1 MSETYQQIARA
12 IRFIEANA
20 LAQPSLEQVA
30 EQVGLS
36 PFHFQR
42 LFQRWAGVSPKRFL
56 QFLTA
61 SHAKQLLRESLP
73 ALEASFAVGLSSPG
87 RLHDLLVAT
96 EAVTPGEFKSGGV
109 GITIRYGFHE
119 TPFGRGLVGLTERGI
134 CRFEFVDAADPAQR
148 LERLQS
154 AWPKARLRED
164 QAASGAVVEQM
175 FARRG
180 TGAGTEMKLLLRGT
194 NFQLKVWQA
203 LMRIPEGCITSY
215 GFLAEQL
222 GCPGASRAVGT
233 AVGQNPIGYL
243 IPCHRV
249 LRQSGELGGYR
260 WGVERKTAILGREL
274 IAVGENSVQG

>member
-1 MSETYQQIARA
+1 MSKTYQQIARA
-12 IRFIEANA
+12 IRFIEARA

-30 EQVGLS
+30 EHVGLS
-36 PFHFQR
+36 PYHFQR

-87 RLHDLLVAT
+87 RLHDLLIAT
-96 EAVTPGEFKSGGV
+96 EAVTPGEFKSGGAGV
-109 GITIRYGFHE
+109 TIRYGVHE

-134 CRFEFVDAADPAQR
+134 CRFEFVDDADPAQL

-154 AWPKARLRED
+154 AWPEATLRED
-164 QAASGAVVEQM
+164 PAASAAAVEQV

-180 TGAGTEMKLLLRGT
+180 RVPGPELRLLLRGT

-203 LMRIPEGCITSY
+203 LLCIPEGRIASY
-215 GFLAEQL
+215 GFLAERL
-222 GCPGASRAVGT
+222 GCSGASRAVGT

-249 LRQSGELGGYR
+249 LRQSGGLGGYR
-260 WGVERKTAILGREL
+260 WGTERKTAILGREL
-274 IAVGENSVQG
+274 VAAQAGSGPG